1 LGKVELEYFEDKFLK
16 KNSLQYELSI
26 LIGVDS
32 LCYAVATPSAELLG
46 LRKYAYLQPPAS
58 FRDLAGPVSQILQ
71 VDPLLR
77 KPFGKVRIGLL
88 HPYISLVPQ
97 RLYNREEQRA
107 YLEKLLEL
115 QTQDRFR
122 TDVLPFTDAMGIY
135 PVDAALAEELDRA
148 YPQAALCHA
157 ASALAIDLAPR
168 FLTEGPKRLFFNLRD
183 GSVQVFAFE
192 ADKLLLL
199 NAFPFTGPTDV
210 AYFLLLVCKQLSW
223 DPEQVPLYAMGML
236 VEDSAIFRNLQRFFP
251 ILRFAERQD
260 AEVVLGP
267 RLQQGIRKYWFADL
281 FSLWKQP

>member
-1 LGKVELEYFEDKFLK
+1 MGKVDLEYFEDKFLK

-32 LCYAVATPSAELLG
+32 LCYSIATPSAELLG
-46 LRKYAYLQPPAS
+46 LRKYAYHQPPAS

-71 VDPLLR
+71 VDTRLQRPY
-77 KPFGKVRIGLL
+77 GKVRIGLL
-88 HPYISLVPQ
+88 HPYISLVPH

-115 QTQDRFR
+115 QDQDHFR
-122 TDVLPFTDAMGIY
+122 TDILPFTDAMGIY
-135 PVDAALAEELDRA
+135 PVDATLLSELDRA
-148 YPQAALCHA
+148 YPQATLCHA

-168 FLTEGPKRLFFNLRD
+168 FLTEGPRRLFFNLRD

-192 ADKLLLL
+192 GDKLLLL
-199 NAFPFTGPTDV
+199 NTFPFMGATDI

-223 DPEQVPLYAMGML
+223 DPEQTPLYAIGML

-251 ILRFAERQD
+251 ILRFAESQD
-260 AEVVLGP
+260 AQVVLGP
-267 RLQQGIRKYWFADL
+267 RLQQEIRKYWFADL